1 MNASILHSIRI
12 LLDHTSLYMRMS
24 YPNEQISD
32 RIGTIEGMDNSVMKF
47 VNNKLKKGNDLTEDE
62 RTFF

>member
-1 MNASILHSIRI
+1 MNASIIHAIRI

-32 RIGTIEGMDNSVMKF
+32 KRVQ
-47 VNNKLKKGNDLTEDE
+47 LKEWIIV
-62 RTFF
+62 

>member
-1 MNASILHSIRI
+1 MNASILHAIRI